1 MNTQI
6 IVYRK
11 SISIESKV
19 AYIRVEQTPSKVLWC
34 FNLQPIKLSSD
45 MRPSSY
51 LFILLTGYCLCSGV
65 YNPEPVICAIQH
77 QFVLK
82 HFKVITVVLTFV
94 LTMYIQ
100 HLNNTR
106 QIEELITRCE
116 VLDTKIKD
124 QYERIDAI
132 KLDKAVFEATIT
144 QFASIQNDLHE
155 IREDLRALLEHNAV
169 CGK

>member
-1 MNTQI
+1 M
-6 IVYRK
+6 
-11 SISIESKV
+11 
-19 AYIRVEQTPSKVLWC
+19 EQLK
-34 FNLQPIKLSSD
+34 
-45 MRPSSY
+45 
-51 LFILLTGYCLCSGV
+51 
-65 YNPEPVICAIQH
+65 E
-77 QFVLK
+77 FVLK

-106 QIEELITRCE
+106 QIEELLNKCE

-155 IREDLRALLEHNAV
+155 IREDLRALLEHLNSATKCIV
-169 CGK
+169 CC

>member
-1 MNTQI
+1 M
-6 IVYRK
+6 
-11 SISIESKV
+11 
-19 AYIRVEQTPSKVLWC
+19 EQLK
-34 FNLQPIKLSSD
+34 
-45 MRPSSY
+45 
-51 LFILLTGYCLCSGV
+51 
-65 YNPEPVICAIQH
+65 E
-77 QFVLK
+77 FVLK

-116 VLDTKIKD
+116 VLDTKIQD

-169 CGK
+169 CGKQQ

>member
-1 MNTQI
+1 MAG
-6 IVYRK
+6 K
-11 SISIESKV
+11 SSNFPQLKE
-19 AYIRVEQTPSKVLWC
+19 
-34 FNLQPIKLSSD
+34 
-45 MRPSSY
+45 
-51 LFILLTGYCLCSGV
+51 
-65 YNPEPVICAIQH
+65 
-77 QFVLK
+77 FVLK

-106 QIEELITRCE
+106 QIEELLNKCE

>member
-1 MNTQI
+1 M
-6 IVYRK
+6 
-11 SISIESKV
+11 
-19 AYIRVEQTPSKVLWC
+19 EQLK
-34 FNLQPIKLSSD
+34 
-45 MRPSSY
+45 
-51 LFILLTGYCLCSGV
+51 
-65 YNPEPVICAIQH
+65 E
-77 QFVLK
+77 FVLK

-106 QIEELITRCE
+106 QIEELLNKCE
-116 VLDTKIKD
+116 MLDTKIKD

-132 KLDKAVFEATIT
+132 KLDKAVFEAIT

-155 IREDLRALLEHNAV
+155 IREDLRALLEPNAV

>member
-1 MNTQI
+1 M
-6 IVYRK
+6 
-11 SISIESKV
+11 
-19 AYIRVEQTPSKVLWC
+19 EQLK
-34 FNLQPIKLSSD
+34 
-45 MRPSSY
+45 
-51 LFILLTGYCLCSGV
+51 
-65 YNPEPVICAIQH
+65 E
-77 QFVLK
+77 FVLK

-106 QIEELITRCE
+106 QIEELLNKCE

-155 IREDLRALLEHNAV
+155 IREDLRALRN
-169 CGK
+169 